1 MSSNN
6 DNDESSAVRD
16 GADNNAIAES
26 NNHNNTTHDENCAL
40 PTFNPN
46 DDTVIKNITRQLFD
60 AEKRVTREEAI
71 DFNYRCNLGVNIRS
85 GRNDGGED
93 TLRNIIKTVRS
104 TFDGHLKGMIEE
116 TIKQECVKKG
126 IRYKGQPITKM
137 SQLADA
143 WAADQTLAEKVWHCA
158 FGVFFRQMDW
168 ENEFEVK
175 AMEQLKYRYIEDD
188 DNDEGQGTQRRGNKG
203 CVAKLAT
210 KVKREVVKCINR
222 KTGKTHGIKVIA
234 GTDPEIL
241 GTYANGKAKY
251 KKRTS
256 ATDSFNFDP
265 TLHTTQT
272 HKKQVSAHFAKII
285 GKHSTS
291 YLASLRPS
299 SLTKKQ
305 KSNPNQ
311 NTPKQVT
318 APRQPKKSSPKKT
331 PPKKATTPRQTKKS
345 SPTRK
350 TPKRATAKNT
360 TTTETVPPT
369 QLLCYLGGRCL
380 STTNKITFMHRCSG
394 CQAAMHVICGEVDE
408 NDSSWCFTCIDK
420 NKEKFDGKLISNN
433 RAKLMGNSANDYNN
447 HQLATAAN
455 SGDEPGTTQQLA
467 EGTGDAAT
475 LTVIQK
481 MQQEILALRQEKE
494 DNAKKILSMAQG
506 AAQHIDKVRKEKTKD
521 NKEKGRNET
530 AKVPKGKQKAPTTE
544 QQDDNTTIE
553 DSNIDYTIEKNY
565 SVKRFIGHTIKM
577 RGEKGPPIIQLQA
590 TWKGYEGGE
599 TTLEPWGKMKKHHS
613 RQLKRYVNR
622 NPDLKEVTETYQL
635 FNKLAVGG
643 KSNYNQG

>member
-85 GRNDGGED
+85 RIDDGGED

-311 NTPKQVT
+311 NTPKQVM
-318 APRQPKKSSPKKT
+318 APRQPKKSSPKKKT
-331 PPKKATTPRQTKKS
+331 PKKATTPRQTKKS

-350 TPKRATAKNT
+350 TPTRATAKNTT

-369 QLLCYLGGRCL
+369 QL
-380 STTNKITFMHRCSG
+380 
-394 CQAAMHVICGEVDE
+394 
-408 NDSSWCFTCIDK
+408 
-420 NKEKFDGKLISNN
+420 
-433 RAKLMGNSANDYNN
+433 
-447 HQLATAAN
+447 LATAAN

-481 MQQEILALRQEKE
+481 MQQELLALRQEKE

>member
-85 GRNDGGED
+85 RIDDGGED

-299 SLTKKQ
+299 SLTKKK

-311 NTPKQVT
+311 NTPKQVM

-369 QLLCYLGGRCL
+369 QLL
-380 STTNKITFMHRCSG
+380 
-394 CQAAMHVICGEVDE
+394 
-408 NDSSWCFTCIDK
+408 
-420 NKEKFDGKLISNN
+420 
-433 RAKLMGNSANDYNN
+433 
-447 HQLATAAN
+447 ATAAN

-481 MQQEILALRQEKE
+481 MQQELLALRQEKE

>member
-85 GRNDGGED
+85 RIDDGGED

-272 HKKQVSAHFAKII
+272 HKKQVSAPFAKII

-299 SLTKKQ
+299 SLTKKKEKQ
-305 KSNPNQ
+305 
-311 NTPKQVT
+311 PKPEHT
-318 APRQPKKSSPKKT
+318 KTSDGTKTTKKEQPKKKNT
-331 PPKKATTPRQTKKS
+331 QKS
-345 SPTRK
+345 D
-350 TPKRATAKNT
+350 NT
-360 TTTETVPPT
+360 TT
-369 QLLCYLGGRCL
+369 
-380 STTNKITFMHRCSG
+380 NK
-394 CQAAMHVICGEVDE
+394 
-408 NDSSWCFTCIDK
+408 
-420 NKEKFDGKLISNN
+420 KE
-433 RAKLMGNSANDYNN
+433 
-447 HQLATAAN
+447 
-455 SGDEPGTTQQLA
+455 
-467 EGTGDAAT
+467 
-475 LTVIQK
+475 
-481 MQQEILALRQEKE
+481 
-494 DNAKKILSMAQG
+494 
-506 AAQHIDKVRKEKTKD
+506 
-521 NKEKGRNET
+521 
-530 AKVPKGKQKAPTTE
+530 
-544 QQDDNTTIE
+544 
-553 DSNIDYTIEKNY
+553 
-565 SVKRFIGHTIKM
+565 
-577 RGEKGPPIIQLQA
+577 
-590 TWKGYEGGE
+590 
-599 TTLEPWGKMKKHHS
+599 
-613 RQLKRYVNR
+613 
-622 NPDLKEVTETYQL
+622 
-635 FNKLAVGG
+635 
-643 KSNYNQG
+643 

>member
-1 MSSNN
+1 M
-6 DNDESSAVRD
+6 
-16 GADNNAIAES
+16 
-26 NNHNNTTHDENCAL
+26 
-40 PTFNPN
+40 
-46 DDTVIKNITRQLFD
+46 
-60 AEKRVTREEAI
+60 
-71 DFNYRCNLGVNIRS
+71 
-85 GRNDGGED
+85 
-93 TLRNIIKTVRS
+93 
-104 TFDGHLKGMIEE
+104 
-116 TIKQECVKKG
+116 
-126 IRYKGQPITKM
+126 
-137 SQLADA
+137 
-143 WAADQTLAEKVWHCA
+143 
-158 FGVFFRQMDW
+158 
-168 ENEFEVK
+168 
-175 AMEQLKYRYIEDD
+175 
-188 DNDEGQGTQRRGNKG
+188 
-203 CVAKLAT
+203 
-210 KVKREVVKCINR
+210 
-222 KTGKTHGIKVIA
+222 
-234 GTDPEIL
+234 
-241 GTYANGKAKY
+241 
-251 KKRTS
+251 
-256 ATDSFNFDP
+256 
-265 TLHTTQT
+265 
-272 HKKQVSAHFAKII
+272 
-285 GKHSTS
+285 
-291 YLASLRPS
+291 
-299 SLTKKQ
+299 
-305 KSNPNQ
+305 
-311 NTPKQVT
+311 T

-447 HQLATAAN
+447 HQLATAAK

-481 MQQEILALRQEKE
+481 MQQELLALRQEKE

-521 NKEKGRNET
+521 NKEKGRNNT

-599 TTLEPWGKMKKHHS
+599 TTLEP
-613 RQLKRYVNR
+613 
-622 NPDLKEVTETYQL
+622 
-635 FNKLAVGG
+635 
-643 KSNYNQG
+643 

>member
-1 MSSNN
+1 M
-6 DNDESSAVRD
+6 
-16 GADNNAIAES
+16 
-26 NNHNNTTHDENCAL
+26 
-40 PTFNPN
+40 
-46 DDTVIKNITRQLFD
+46 
-60 AEKRVTREEAI
+60 
-71 DFNYRCNLGVNIRS
+71 
-85 GRNDGGED
+85 
-93 TLRNIIKTVRS
+93 
-104 TFDGHLKGMIEE
+104 
-116 TIKQECVKKG
+116 
-126 IRYKGQPITKM
+126 
-137 SQLADA
+137 
-143 WAADQTLAEKVWHCA
+143 
-158 FGVFFRQMDW
+158 
-168 ENEFEVK
+168 
-175 AMEQLKYRYIEDD
+175 
-188 DNDEGQGTQRRGNKG
+188 
-203 CVAKLAT
+203 
-210 KVKREVVKCINR
+210 
-222 KTGKTHGIKVIA
+222 
-234 GTDPEIL
+234 
-241 GTYANGKAKY
+241 
-251 KKRTS
+251 
-256 ATDSFNFDP
+256 
-265 TLHTTQT
+265 
-272 HKKQVSAHFAKII
+272 
-285 GKHSTS
+285 
-291 YLASLRPS
+291 
-299 SLTKKQ
+299 
-305 KSNPNQ
+305 
-311 NTPKQVT
+311 
-318 APRQPKKSSPKKT
+318 APRQPKKSSPKKKT
-331 PPKKATTPRQTKKS
+331 PKKATTPRQTKKS

-350 TPKRATAKNT
+350 TPTRATAKNTT

-369 QLLCYLGGRCL
+369 QL
-380 STTNKITFMHRCSG
+380 
-394 CQAAMHVICGEVDE
+394 
-408 NDSSWCFTCIDK
+408 
-420 NKEKFDGKLISNN
+420 
-433 RAKLMGNSANDYNN
+433 
-447 HQLATAAN
+447 LATAAN

-481 MQQEILALRQEKE
+481 MQQELLALRQEKE

>member
-85 GRNDGGED
+85 RIDDGGED

-331 PPKKATTPRQTKKS
+331 PPKKATTPRQTKKN
-345 SPTRK
+345 TK
-350 TPKRATAKNT
+350 TSDGTKTTKKEQPKKKNTQKSDNT
-360 TTTETVPPT
+360 TT
-369 QLLCYLGGRCL
+369 
-380 STTNKITFMHRCSG
+380 NK
-394 CQAAMHVICGEVDE
+394 
-408 NDSSWCFTCIDK
+408 
-420 NKEKFDGKLISNN
+420 KE
-433 RAKLMGNSANDYNN
+433 
-447 HQLATAAN
+447 
-455 SGDEPGTTQQLA
+455 
-467 EGTGDAAT
+467 
-475 LTVIQK
+475 
-481 MQQEILALRQEKE
+481 
-494 DNAKKILSMAQG
+494 
-506 AAQHIDKVRKEKTKD
+506 
-521 NKEKGRNET
+521 
-530 AKVPKGKQKAPTTE
+530 
-544 QQDDNTTIE
+544 
-553 DSNIDYTIEKNY
+553 
-565 SVKRFIGHTIKM
+565 
-577 RGEKGPPIIQLQA
+577 
-590 TWKGYEGGE
+590 
-599 TTLEPWGKMKKHHS
+599 
-613 RQLKRYVNR
+613 
-622 NPDLKEVTETYQL
+622 
-635 FNKLAVGG
+635 
-643 KSNYNQG
+643 